1 MPDEDN
7 PFLEIKK
14 KEAPKSGENFGDQ
27 EIVSFMVTPEEAKEL
42 KDKPAEADHSAPH
55 YEDAGTPIWDRK
67 GANLNNPTYEVV
79 NHDGKKK
86 EEKDER

>member
-1 MPDEDN
+1 MPDEEN

-14 KEAPKSGENFGDQ
+14 KETPKAGETFGDQ
-27 EIVSFMVTPEEAKEL
+27 EVVSFMVTPDEAKKL
-42 KDKPAEADHSAPH
+42 KERPAEVESTAPH

-67 GANLNNPTYEVV
+67 DANLNNPTYEVV

-86 EEKDER
+86 EEKEE